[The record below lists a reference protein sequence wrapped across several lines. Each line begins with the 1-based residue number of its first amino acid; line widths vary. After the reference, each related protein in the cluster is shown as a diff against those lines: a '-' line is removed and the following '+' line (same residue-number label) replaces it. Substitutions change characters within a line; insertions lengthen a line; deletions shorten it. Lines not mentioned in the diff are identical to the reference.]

1 MALKWKEKYSINNEV
16 IDSQHREWF
25 RRVNDLMEACRQRKG
40 NDKIGELLDFVVD
53 YTVKHFSTEE
63 EIQKSSGY
71 PDYKKHKGIHEAFVK
86 KVKEIKSEYDD
97 RDGLPI
103 NKMVEVNSMLSKWL
117 INHVTG
123 IDQGIKEHLT

>member
-1 MALKWKEKYSINNEV
+1 MALKWKDKYSLNHDV
-16 IDSQHREWF
+16 IDSQHKEWF
-25 RRVNDLMEACRQRKG
+25 KKVDDLMAACRQRKG
-40 NDKIGELLDFVVD
+40 NEKIGELLDFVVD

-63 EIQKSSGY
+63 DIQKSCGY
-71 PDYKKHKGIHEAFVK
+71 PDIEKHKGIHNAFVK
-86 KVKEIKSEYDD
+86 KVRDVKDEFDD

-123 IDQGIKEHLT
+123 IDQDIKEYLD